1 MNKKPVLI
9 TRRLTK
15 ADKNSPLVLKLTAEE
30 RTKLR
35 VKRKTMCG
43 LDIIIQ
49 LPRKGPLIPGEI
61 LAGSEDTLQIIV
73 EASIEKLLKVKAH
86 SNVELMKATYH
97 LGNRHV
103 DLEVHSNEIY
113 LSYDHVLEKL
123 LIHRGLI
130 VQRLERTFQPENGA
144 YNHTLQIRK

>member
-1 MNKKPVLI
+1 LNKKPVLI

-49 LPRKGPLIPGEI
+49 LPRKGPLIP
-61 LAGSEDTLQIIV
+61 
-73 EASIEKLLKVKAH
+73 
-86 SNVELMKATYH
+86 
-97 LGNRHV
+97 
-103 DLEVHSNEIY
+103 
-113 LSYDHVLEKL
+113 
-123 LIHRGLI
+123 
-130 VQRLERTFQPENGA
+130 
-144 YNHTLQIRK
+144 